1 MECFIPWGFVGAVRI
16 FWRGSLGAW
25 LCAASLCPRDNHLS
39 LEFGCSGI
47 DREMEKVLG
56 HQRCKVKR
64 AGGKKGFTSAAGSGG
79 CVLWERI
86 KIMEYVEGTMGQGN
100 EILHEV

>member
-1 MECFIPWGFVGAVRI
+1 
-16 FWRGSLGAW
+16 
-25 LCAASLCPRDNHLS
+25 
-39 LEFGCSGI
+39 
-47 DREMEKVLG
+47 MEKVLG

-86 KIMEYVEGTMGQGN
+86 KIMEYVEETMGQGN